1 MNYPAT
7 PALLNLISPM
17 SGAGSGLGR
26 SVHIRA
32 VSQNIRHRWRYSF
45 LYGNSETHLL
55 LGGTEG
61 RLSPDFLFWEE
72 LSSIDVYLAP
82 SAEPQRSAQWLIE

>member
-17 SGAGSGLGR
+17 SGSSSGLGR

-32 VSQNIRHRWRYSF
+32 VSQNIRHRWHYSF

-55 LGGTEG
+55 LGAPRDVSLQIFYFG
-61 RLSPDFLFWEE
+61 RNYHPLMY
-72 LSSIDVYLAP
+72 I
-82 SAEPQRSAQWLIE
+82 